1 MNKEI
6 KLALELIEF
15 ALKSDVD
22 YMYILEDLEKILKGK
37 KTSFNKDDYWN

>member
-1 MNKEI
+1 MKEEI

-22 YMYILEDLEKILKGK
+22 YVYILEDLELILKGK
-37 KTSFNKDDYWN
+37 KTSWDKSHYWN